1 MISIINTNFR
11 YNIDSNMTSLNDS
24 LTDDLDIEMSS
35 DLNAMNINPSTNA
48 SINASI
54 NPSTN
59 PSINPSIN
67 ASNPSTNASIN
78 ATNPSINASTNAS
91 INPSNQAS
99 INPSTNASIN
109 SIAGSDVQSH
119 ISGSGT
125 VASEGVLPSAI
136 QYDDYYNDE
145 YDPQNTTK
153 FNSDDIERIGAVQYT
168 SHFKAPLFLA
178 VGKGKRIWLHRDY
191 VPDLLIVKFFEHE
204 YAEYHMRSN
213 YVRTDKPAL
222 QVFTKPRIFG
232 QHHLT
237 VKQVNDLK
245 VHIRTKRLTE

>member
-35 DLNAMNINPSTNA
+35 DLNAMNINPSTN
-48 SINASI
+48 
-54 NPSTN
+54 

-67 ASNPSTNASIN
+67 ASNPSINASIN
-78 ATNPSINASTNAS
+78 ATNPSTNASTNPSTNAS
-91 INPSNQAS
+91 INPSNQASINASTNAS

-153 FNSDDIERIGAVQYT
+153 FNPDDIERIGAVQYT

-213 YVRTDKPAL
+213 HVRTDKPAL